1 MRQPVSATI
10 ATRCGSAFGSGN
22 AREATL
28 TSLAFAGSVV
38 SQTDTG
44 KLDGFESA
52 GSLAVGRCAAVPA
65 ATRSVIRDSLP
76 SMTSCGHSGSPA
88 DAGMKFVI
96 TRAIA
101 WFASPIST
109 HAACTLIVAL
119 AGSAGIS
126 MCFTVASAAI
136 AASEAKHADTARRE
150 SRRMDVTVEKPS
162 IH

>member
-1 MRQPVSATI
+1 MLAAIVANGQTVASLHAWNALSAFFMRQPVSATI

-65 ATRSVIRDSLP
+65 ATRSVIRAILP
-76 SMTSCGHSGSPA
+76 SAFNCGQTAGAGSPGA
-88 DAGMKFVI
+88 AGGG
-96 TRAIA
+96 A
-101 WFASPIST
+101 
-109 HAACTLIVAL
+109 
-119 AGSAGIS
+119 
-126 MCFTVASAAI
+126 
-136 AASEAKHADTARRE
+136 
-150 SRRMDVTVEKPS
+150 
-162 IH
+162 